1 MAVDLFFRTFDT
13 VVIDE
18 YGLGSPYAN
27 LDVEFYNVTQAAS
40 LEVFTTDDDG
50 IIPAGGFDSGVDPV
64 AAGDVIEMRSD
75 GTMTRQFKLSA
86 SAAEAVLDPD
96 AVVTYV
102 AEDLTIDRES
112 AELFGVFLEDLAEP
126 DKKPVYLGDAKAD
139 GSLVKFPYRSANAQ
153 SVRLRF
159 NPKVSTVKTEF
170 ADPSLRA
177 SETLSIPG
185 ASIRPLADF
194 YTDTPTSGTTLQ
206 SVYDADLPANLF
218 VNPGDTLFAEYIGFT
233 ASNGNSKSIIID
245 FNSGETIFN
254 QATTANNK
262 AWELELMLMKND
274 AAGDDELIC
283 SATLLVGGVSAEPQN
298 TVLTGLDFTAVIPL
312 ILQLHTATASGDLT
326 ARAGKIWFMP
336 AAPVEAVAGMGLEFL
351 STAIE
356 FGGVAVE
363 FTP

>member
-18 YGLGSPYAN
+18 YGLVSPYAN

-194 YTDTPTSGTTLQ
+194 Y
-206 SVYDADLPANLF
+206 AD
-218 VNPGDTLFAEYIGFT
+218 
-233 ASNGNSKSIIID
+233 
-245 FNSGETIFN
+245 
-254 QATTANNK
+254 ATTAGTAGYETLYTYTLPAGTLATDGDKVSVENGGVFAANANTKNLRFSSFGSTVLSKSFTDNNV
-262 AWELELMLMKND
+262 AWEMECTIIRESNTVVRTHGSISVDGVVCKVSYNRITGLDLAANDYDILLRAETPD
-274 AAGDDELIC
+274 AAGD
-283 SATLLVGGVSAEPQN
+283 
-298 TVLTGLDFTAVIPL
+298 
-312 ILQLHTATASGDLT
+312 ATAKMGYILF
-326 ARAGKIWFMP
+326 IP
-336 AAPVEAVAGMGLEFL
+336 AAPVEAVAGVGLEFL